1 MHSESILV
9 IEDEI
14 DILDVVEYN
23 LSSEGYKVLK
33 ALDGESGLL
42 IAREKNPA
50 LILLDLMLP
59 GMGGKQVC
67 QKLKQDPL
75 TRDIPVIMVTAKSE
89 ETDVIVGLGL
99 GADDYVTKPFR
110 PKELVARI
118 QAVMRRSGAA
128 ASLDQEERLQVGG
141 IVIDPVRHEL
151 MVENETVPMTATEF
165 RIMHLLMS
173 QPGRVFTREQIS
185 SKALGQVFHPT
196 DRNIDVHVKT
206 IRKKLGPRREAIE
219 TVRGVGYRL
228 SDSRSS

>member
-1 MHSESILV
+1 MKRETILI

-14 DILDVVEYN
+14 DILEVVEYN
-23 LSSEGYKVLK
+23 LAGEGYKVLK

-42 IAREKNPA
+42 IAREKNPGV
-50 LILLDLMLP
+50 ILLDLMLP

-110 PKELVARI
+110 PKELIARI
-118 QAVMRRSGAA
+118 QAVARRSRGV
-128 ASLDQEERLQVGG
+128 STVDQEARIQVGDL
-141 IVIDPVRHEL
+141 VIDPVRHEL
-151 MVENETVPMTATEF
+151 LVEEESIEMTATEF

-185 SKALGQVFHPT
+185 SKALGQVLHPT

-206 IRKKLGPRREAIE
+206 IRKKLGERRDAIE

-228 SDSRSS
+228 TDSRR

>member
-1 MHSESILV
+1 MQRETVLI
-9 IEDEI
+9 IEDEV

-23 LSSEGYKVLK
+23 LAGEGYKVLK

-42 IAREKNPA
+42 IAREKNPS

-75 TRDIPVIMVTAKSE
+75 TRDVPVIMVTAKSE

-110 PKELVARI
+110 PKELIARI
-118 QAVMRRSGAA
+118 QAVMRRSRGAA
-128 ASLDQEERLQVGG
+128 SADQEERLQVGS

-151 MVENETVPMTATEF
+151 LVETESISMTATEF

-206 IRKKLGPRREAIE
+206 IRKKLGARREAIE

-228 SDSRSS
+228 SDARSA